1 MLFTVSESEEKKS
14 CSTRTK
20 YIVLILHPEVISHER
35 YLFLQFCLRSLYIG
49 LKWASLTFAK
59 GKYSCAPIRIQ
70 QHLTQ
75 DQRTVLGSL
84 LMLSMNSD

>member
-1 MLFTVSESEEKKS
+1 MKDRQFSHTWHINHFFSKF
-14 CSTRTK
+14 STQDLL
-20 YIVLILHPEVISHER
+20 VLST
-35 YLFLQFCLRSLYIG
+35 LFLQFCLRSLYIG

-75 DQRTVLGSL
+75 DQRTVMGSL
-84 LMLSMNSD
+84 LILSMNSD